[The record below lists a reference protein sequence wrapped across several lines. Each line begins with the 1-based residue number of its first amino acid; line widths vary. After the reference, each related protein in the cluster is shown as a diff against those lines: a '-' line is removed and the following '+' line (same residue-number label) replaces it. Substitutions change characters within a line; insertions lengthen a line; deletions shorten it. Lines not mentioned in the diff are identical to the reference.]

1 MTTRKTL
8 FKILITGL
16 SSLLICS
23 MSIGAVFADGKFS
36 VSPMNQKI
44 VLTPGETYRGSFKV
58 ANPATNANDFSYKAA
73 VSPFYVSEDYEPIY
87 ENNGDYTQMVEW
99 IEIDNPEGVI
109 APNNVIELLFSIN
122 VPKNAPAGGQYAAI
136 AVTSNDDSE
145 PLEKGINIDM
155 KFSITHIIYAE
166 VAGTTERQGDIFNVN
181 VPSFIFDGNI
191 TATSSVKNTGNVHG
205 TAKYTLQIFPLFSGE
220 EIYTT
225 EEEPTE
231 KTILP
236 DRILTNNIEWADT
249 PIFGLFNV
257 KYTVEFEGVTTE
269 VSKLVIKCPLWLL
282 FIAIF
287 IIIALIVWI
296 VIRVKMCKKSQDE

>member
-1 MTTRKTL
+1 
-8 FKILITGL
+8 
-16 SSLLICS
+16 
-23 MSIGAVFADGKFS
+23 
-36 VSPMNQKI
+36 MNQKI

-205 TAKYTLQIFPLFSGE
+205 TAKYTLQISHCFLAKKS
-220 EIYTT
+220 
-225 EEEPTE
+225 
-231 KTILP
+231 ILP
-236 DRILTNNIEWADT
+236 
-249 PIFGLFNV
+249 
-257 KYTVEFEGVTTE
+257 
-269 VSKLVIKCPLWLL
+269 
-282 FIAIF
+282 
-287 IIIALIVWI
+287 
-296 VIRVKMCKKSQDE
+296 KKSLRKRLYFPIEY